1 MEWGSGPQ
9 TNGRKADDRLV
20 EENKGGRER
29 ERDGVRE
36 KEKASEGKTTYLH
49 NVPQLNDQ
57 FYTFQP
63 ITGQLYSRLLHILHT
78 PASLCLSITA
88 VK

>member
-1 MEWGSGPQ
+1 MTGWW
-9 TNGRKADDRLV
+9 RKIK
-20 EENKGGRER
+20 KGGRER
-29 ERDGVRE
+29 WGERE
-36 KEKASEGKTTYLH
+36 KEKGKTAYMH
-49 NVPQLNDQ
+49 KVPQLNDQ

-88 VK
+88 VDFQLYGETITPIHVINFL